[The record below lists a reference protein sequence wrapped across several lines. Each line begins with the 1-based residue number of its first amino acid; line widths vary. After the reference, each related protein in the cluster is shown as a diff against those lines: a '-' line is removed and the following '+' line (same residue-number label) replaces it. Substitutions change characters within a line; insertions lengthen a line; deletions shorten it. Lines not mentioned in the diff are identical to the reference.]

1 MSEGKC
7 SVKMFCVA
15 TVVHRTRVNNL
26 LIFTVFL
33 IKGYED
39 GRENVETEEEVQDDW
54 RSLLREWTTGNVVW
68 LRTGK
73 QGTGN
78 LEWTL

>member
-15 TVVHRTRVNNL
+15 TVVHRTRVNSL
-26 LIFTVFL
+26 LIFTVFF

-68 LRTGK
+68 LLTGK
-73 QGTGN
+73 RGTEN